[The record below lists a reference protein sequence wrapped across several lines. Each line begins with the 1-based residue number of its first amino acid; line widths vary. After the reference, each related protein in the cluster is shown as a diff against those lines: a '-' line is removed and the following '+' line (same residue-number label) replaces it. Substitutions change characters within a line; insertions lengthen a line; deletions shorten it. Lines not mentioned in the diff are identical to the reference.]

1 MATLCC
7 DYYAECG
14 VRDRRLTTI
23 GAAKSAP
30 SVERALLETVFEPTV
45 MMRLPLEDRP
55 GVQFAPEVAMFCFP
69 VRDVHVNP
77 PNLRSFDSPFHVF
90 CNLSMASGW

>member
-14 VRDRRLTTI
+14 VRDRRLTPI
-23 GAAKSAP
+23 GAAKSALT
-30 SVERALLETVFEPTV
+30 VERALLQTVFEPTV
-45 MMRLPLEDRP
+45 LMRLPLEDRP

-69 VRDVHVNP
+69 VRATDVRP
-77 PNLRSFDSPFHVF
+77 P
-90 CNLSMASGW
+90 A